1 MTPPPGWQALLQE
14 YLDRDG
20 RSNPPEVPDGLDR
33 DAVGRLLLGLDRLA
47 PSAPPAGLAARITA
61 SLHEEVRARR
71 RHRRWRFAPA
81 AGLVAAASLL
91 LLLGMRLA
99 WPTRDDSP
107 PPTVTLAEPFRDSI
121 GRAGTAITSLT
132 ARSAETTVE
141 NTSSLLPL
149 VSTPALP
156 PMPEIEPPLE
166 PFLEASTGVATGLAP
181 VTDSAGRAV
190 RLFMR
195 DLPFRSTP
203 HKPG

>member
-1 MTPPPGWQALLQE
+1 MNPPRWQALLQE
-14 YLDRDG
+14 YLDGDHDVV
-20 RSNPPEVPDGLDR
+20 PEVPGGPDR
-33 DAVGRLLLGLDRLA
+33 DAVARLLLGLDRLA
-47 PSAPPAGLAARITA
+47 PAVPPAGLAARIA
-61 SLHEEVRARR
+61 AGLHEEVRARR
-71 RHRRWRFAPA
+71 RHRRWRFAPT

-91 LLLGMRLA
+91 LLIGMRIA
-99 WPTRDDSP
+99 WPARDDST

-121 GRAGTAITSLT
+121 GRAGTAIASLT

-149 VSTPALP
+149 VNAPALP

-166 PFLEASTGVATGLAP
+166 PFREASAGVATGLSP
-181 VTDSAGRAV
+181 VADSAGRAV